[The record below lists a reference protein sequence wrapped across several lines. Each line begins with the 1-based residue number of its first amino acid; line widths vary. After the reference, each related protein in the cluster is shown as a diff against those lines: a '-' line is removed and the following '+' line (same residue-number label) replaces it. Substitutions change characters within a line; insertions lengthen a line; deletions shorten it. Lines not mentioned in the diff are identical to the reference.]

1 MKESKLKKEYF
12 NIFKSNLLLLETVSD
27 NIERLLEDFD
37 KTFEYMQNTDN
48 DLQEYLKLLNDEKA
62 ALTTILLEYSSII
75 YGMKNYFAELNQVG
89 GLVKL
94 QKFTIIIIQ

>member
-1 MKESKLKKEYF
+1 MKENKLKKEYY

-27 NIERLLEDFD
+27 NVERLLEDFD

-62 ALTTILLEYSSII
+62 ALTTILLEYSAIV
-75 YGMKNYFAELNQVG
+75 YGKKNYFAEQD
-89 GLVKL
+89 
-94 QKFTIIIIQ
+94 

>member
-12 NIFKSNLLLLETVSD
+12 NIFKSNLILLETVSD

-75 YGMKNYFAELNQVG
+75 YGMKNYFAELN
-89 GLVKL
+89 
-94 QKFTIIIIQ
+94 